1 MDPGDY
7 VIDTDDESPDL
18 AVVVERPGVT
28 IADRTVTAED
38 GDTRTVAADNPK
50 YDPET
55 PAVVVAFV
63 TSGLDTE
70 WPDWT
75 DAAPDELAAGTRDHG
90 VKRYTFPETRLTTV
104 PTEEAD
110 AFREGKNTVDMAA
123 LQTHL
128 EDAGWTT
135 EREGLLLSVTKFDEQ
150 YQIHPTGDVE
160 GDGRVRQPLTNIVD
174 NYTT

>member
-1 MDPGDY
+1 MNPGDY

-18 AVVVERPGVT
+18 AVFVERPEES
-28 IADRTVTAED
+28 IADRPVTTED
-38 GDTRTVAADNPK
+38 GETRTVAADNPE

-63 TSGLDTE
+63 TGLDAE
-70 WPDWT
+70 WPNWT
-75 DAAPDELAAGTRDHG
+75 DVAPDELADGTREYD
-90 VKRYTFPETRLTTV
+90 VKRYTFPEARLTTV
-104 PTEEAD
+104 PAEDAD
-110 AFREGKNTVDMAA
+110 ALREAQTTVDMAA

-135 EREGLLLSVTKFDEQ
+135 EREGLLLTVEKFDEQ
-150 YQIHPTGDVE
+150 YHIHPTGDVD
-160 GDGRVRQPLTNIVD
+160 GDGRVRQPLINIVE